1 MLPPEQDEEDRR
13 PIWDTLQMFW
23 IDTDPEDFLR
33 SSAEICARSKY
44 SISEIEAIY
53 WNEVRPA
60 VGANLYSVA
69 GGRAGF
75 ESGWLSKRIL

>member
-23 IDTDPEDFLR
+23 MDTDPEDFLR

-69 GGRAGF
+69 GGRA
-75 ESGWLSKRIL
+75 